1 MFRLGL
7 RRILP
12 VQTSL
17 NRFIR
22 NYRLTQNEI
31 SAGLKPLVI
40 KIHPDLFAN
49 YPDIQVRTLQTT
61 GRVVSGQLDLEG
73 IRPSQKKSRKDV
85 NSTSLA
91 SLQQWLD
98 QLNDHIPSL
107 PKLGW
112 FENFKF

>member
-7 RRILP
+7 KRILP

-49 YPDIQVRTLQTT
+49 YPDIQVRTLRTT
-61 GRVVSGQLDLEG
+61 VRSCPDGLTLKVSV
-73 IRPSQKKSRKDV
+73 PVKKV
-85 NSTSLA
+85 
-91 SLQQWLD
+91 
-98 QLNDHIPSL
+98 
-107 PKLGW
+107 
-112 FENFKF
+112 

>member
-7 RRILP
+7 KRILP

-17 NRFIR
+17 NRCIR

-49 YPDIQVRTLQTT
+49 YPDIQVRALRTRVYTRTT
-61 GRVVSGQLDLEG
+61 
-73 IRPSQKKSRKDV
+73 INP
-85 NSTSLA
+85 
-91 SLQQWLD
+91 
-98 QLNDHIPSL
+98 
-107 PKLGW
+107 
-112 FENFKF
+112 

>member
-7 RRILP
+7 KRILP

-61 GRVVSGQLDLEG
+61 VTVGSCLDGLTLKVSVLV
-73 IRPSQKKSRKDV
+73 KKSLEKM
-85 NSTSLA
+85 
-91 SLQQWLD
+91 
-98 QLNDHIPSL
+98 
-107 PKLGW
+107 
-112 FENFKF
+112 